1 MANSGPDSNGSQFF
15 ITTAPQP
22 HLDGKHTVFGQITD
36 GDKSPMDILRQIEA
50 QGSESVD
57 PLKEMTLLGVELV
70 DVDPETLKCSCLNF
84 NSKL

>member
-1 MANSGPDSNGSQFF
+1 
-15 ITTAPQP
+15 
-22 HLDGKHTVFGQITD
+22 
-36 GDKSPMDILRQIEA
+36 MDILRQIEA